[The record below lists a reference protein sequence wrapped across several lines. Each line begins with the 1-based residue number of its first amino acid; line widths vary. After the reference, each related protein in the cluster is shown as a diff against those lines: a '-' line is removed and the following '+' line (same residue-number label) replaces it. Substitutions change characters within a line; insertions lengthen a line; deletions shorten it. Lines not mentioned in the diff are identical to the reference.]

1 MLKLV
6 INYYYYFNC
15 SRLFILFSK
24 DYLLKRLK
32 KVEKEIEDNQEAVNK
47 STKVSLEEKNKINH
61 LKFSPLVFQANRC
74 EYCGNE
80 LDFPSVHCL
89 CLHSFHQE

>member
-1 MLKLV
+1 M
-6 INYYYYFNC
+6 
-15 SRLFILFSK
+15 
-24 DYLLKRLK
+24 KRLK

-89 CLHSFHQE
+89 CLHSFHQEYVAHFLIDVSIKLKIYFCVK